1 MALDVPW
8 EREKIM
14 NIDINKVFPT
24 NPSSFE
30 GFQFVRIITA
40 LLLFVVVV
48 RSCIHLFAADG
59 GAERI
64 AGIDTSVEGGKNI
77 IAMFHQWGAIQLI
90 LAVLLYVLF
99 FRYPGFTP
107 LIVLTL
113 AFDPV
118 MRFVASRVLSVTS
131 TRRPPGAA
139 LNAPAFVVAMLL
151 FAASIWG

>member
-1 MALDVPW
+1 
-8 EREKIM
+8 M
-14 NIDINKVFPT
+14 NLDINKVFPSD
-24 NPSSFE
+24 PSIYE
-30 GFQFVRIITA
+30 GFLFVRIVTA

-48 RSCIHLFAADG
+48 RSCIHLFASDG
-59 GAERI
+59 GAQRI

-90 LAVLLYVLF
+90 LGVLLYVLF

-113 AFDPV
+113 AVEPV
-118 MRFVASRVLSVTS
+118 MRFVAGRVLSVTS
-131 TRRPPGAA
+131 TRKPPGAA

-151 FAASIWG
+151 FVSSIWG

>member
-1 MALDVPW
+1 MNF
-8 EREKIM
+8 
-14 NIDINKVFPT
+14 NIDKVFPT
-24 NPSSFE
+24 DPSIFE
-30 GFQFVRIITA
+30 GSQFVRIIAA

-59 GAERI
+59 GAQRI

-118 MRFVASRVLSVTS
+118 MRFVASRILSVTS
-131 TRRPPGAA
+131 TRTPPGAK
-139 LNAPAFVVAMLL
+139 LNAPAFVVLALL
-151 FAASIWG
+151 FIASLMK

>member
-1 MALDVPW
+1 
-8 EREKIM
+8 M
-14 NIDINKVFPT
+14 NLDINKVFPLD
-24 NPSSFE
+24 PSIYE
-30 GFQFVRIITA
+30 GFLFVRIVTA

-48 RSCIHLFAADG
+48 RSCIHLFASDG
-59 GAERI
+59 GAQRI

-90 LAVLLYVLF
+90 LGVLLYVLF

-113 AFDPV
+113 AVEPV
-118 MRFVASRVLSVTS
+118 MRFVAGRVLSVTS
-131 TRRPPGAA
+131 TRKPPGAA

-151 FAASIWG
+151 FVSSIWG

>member
-1 MALDVPW
+1 MNLDF
-8 EREKIM
+8 
-14 NIDINKVFPT
+14 NKVFPT
-24 NPSSFE
+24 DPSIFE
-30 GFQFVRIITA
+30 GSQFVRIIAA

-59 GAERI
+59 GAQRI
-64 AGIDTSVEGGKNI
+64 AGIDTTVEGGKNI

-90 LAVLLYVLF
+90 LGVLLIVLF

-118 MRFVASRVLSVTS
+118 MRFVASRILSVTS
-131 TRRPPGAA
+131 TRTPPGAK
-139 LNAPAFVVAMLL
+139 LNAPAFVILTLL
-151 FAASIWG
+151 FIASIA

>member
-1 MALDVPW
+1 
-8 EREKIM
+8 M
-14 NIDINKVFPT
+14 NLEINKVFPLD
-24 NPSSFE
+24 PSIYE
-30 GFQFVRIITA
+30 GFLFVRIATA

-48 RSCIHLFAADG
+48 RSCIHLFTSDG
-59 GAERI
+59 GAQRI

-113 AFDPV
+113 AVEPV
-118 MRFVASRVLSVTS
+118 MRFVAGRVLSVTS
-131 TRRPPGAA
+131 TRKPPGAA

-151 FAASIWG
+151 FVTSIWG

>member
-1 MALDVPW
+1 MNLDF
-8 EREKIM
+8 
-14 NIDINKVFPT
+14 NKVFPT
-24 NPSSFE
+24 DPSVFE
-30 GFQFVRIITA
+30 GSQFVRIIAA

-59 GAERI
+59 GAQRI

-90 LAVLLYVLF
+90 LGALLIVLF

-131 TRRPPGAA
+131 TRTPPGAK
-139 LNAPAFVVAMLL
+139 LNAPALVVLALL
-151 FAASIWG
+151 FLASIA

>member
-1 MALDVPW
+1 
-8 EREKIM
+8 M
-14 NIDINKVFPT
+14 NLDINKVFPID
-24 NPSSFE
+24 PSIYD
-30 GFQFVRIITA
+30 GFLFVRIVTA

-48 RSCIHLFAADG
+48 RSCIHLFASDG
-59 GAERI
+59 GAQRI

-118 MRFVASRVLSVTS
+118 TRVVASRVLSVTS
-131 TRRPPGAA
+131 TRRPPGAK

>member
-1 MALDVPW
+1 MNLDF
-8 EREKIM
+8 
-14 NIDINKVFPT
+14 NKVFPMD
-24 NPSSFE
+24 PSIYE
-30 GFQFVRIITA
+30 GFLFVRIVTA

-48 RSCIHLFAADG
+48 RSCIHLFASDG
-59 GAERI
+59 GAQRI

-90 LAVLLYVLF
+90 LGVLLYVLF

-113 AFDPV
+113 AVEPV
-118 MRFVASRVLSVTS
+118 MRFVAGRVLSVTS
-131 TRRPPGAA
+131 TRKPPGAA

-151 FAASIWG
+151 FVSSIWG

>member
-1 MALDVPW
+1 
-8 EREKIM
+8 M
-14 NIDINKVFPT
+14 NFDFSAVFPT
-24 NPSSFE
+24 DPFNYD
-30 GFQFVRIITA
+30 GFQFVRIVAA

-48 RSCIHLFAADG
+48 RSCIHLFASDG
-59 GAERI
+59 GAQRI

-113 AFDPV
+113 ASDPV

-131 TRRPPGAA
+131 TRTPPGAK

-151 FAASIWG
+151 FIASIWG

>member
-59 GAERI
+59 GAQRI

-131 TRRPPGAA
+131 TRKPPGAA
-139 LNAPAFVVAMLL
+139 LNAPAFVVLMFL
-151 FAASIWG
+151 FLASIA

>member
-1 MALDVPW
+1 
-8 EREKIM
+8 M
-14 NIDINKVFPT
+14 NLEINKVFPLD
-24 NPSSFE
+24 PSIYE
-30 GFQFVRIITA
+30 GFLFVRIATA

-48 RSCIHLFAADG
+48 RSCIHLFTSDG
-59 GAERI
+59 GAQRI

-113 AFDPV
+113 AVEPV
-118 MRFVASRVLSVTS
+118 MRFVAGRVLSVTS
-131 TRRPPGAA
+131 TRKPPGAA

-151 FAASIWG
+151 FVASIWG